1 MRTITDEKLNDFLAK
16 NKIANKKHTDFLNEY
31 LLTESQLDTY
41 LSFLINTNIKYDENV
56 LSTILFCQKNL
67 TETLIRKY
75 LDFLSKY
82 DGFFDIISYS
92 SNLSESFMDEF
103 SKKLTWRHLSY
114 HQKMSESFIEKHI
127 DLISMSYL
135 LESKKLSKK
144 FINKHLKSFTNL
156 QWSILSRTQSLS
168 ESFIEKYKD
177 NVDWNKISVFQ
188 KLSESFM
195 RKYADRLNWNS
206 ISCNQKF
213 SSKFLYEFVD
223 ELDLFNIDSKLF
235 TKRVVIKCL
244 EKKKT
249 AYEVAFKVQLPH
261 NLMEKYHYN
270 LDWET
275 LPSAQCLTQ
284 SFIKKHLNEFNVVT
298 LARYQNL
305 SDEVIDMIANK
316 TNDESFWSTIC
327 AYQKLSENTMR
338 KYFHN
343 LYPNVLCK
351 YQTLSENFIKDY
363 LPCLDTFLLK
373 TYQKYSD
380 KFADA
385 FGIDHSLRNID
396 NSKDVKKKLIKSKL
410 YECHEDYFIA
420 YKGIKKSRYSLFS
433 FRYKYLPNKSYES
446 NCDPTNNDC
455 SFGLSVGTKDYVKKY
470 ISTNKNAIIVKCKVN
485 YCDVGSIVY
494 DAENVRCTK
503 IEILE

>member
-1 MRTITDEKLNDFLAK
+1 MRTITDENLNDFLSK
-16 NKIANKKHTDFLNEY
+16 NKIVNKKHTDFLNEY
-31 LLTESQLDTY
+31 LLSESQLDTY
-41 LSFLINTNIKYDENV
+41 LSFLVNTNIKYDENV
-56 LSTILFCQKNL
+56 LSTILFWQANL

-92 SNLSESFMDEF
+92 AKLSESFMDEF
-103 SKKLTWRHLSY
+103 SKKLNWKHLSY

-127 DLISMSYL
+127 DFVDMSYL

-144 FINKHLKSFTNL
+144 FINKHLKSFTKL
-156 QWSILSRTQSLS
+156 QWSILSRTQNLS
-168 ESFIEKYKD
+168 ENFIEKYKD
-177 NVDWNKISVFQ
+177 NVDWGKISVFQ

-195 RKYADRLNWNS
+195 RKHANRLNWRS

-223 ELDLFNIDSKLF
+223 ELDLFNVDSKLF

-305 SDEVIDMIANK
+305 SDEIIDMIANK

-327 AYQKLSENTMR
+327 TFQKLSENTMR
-338 KYFHN
+338 KYFHE
-343 LYPNVLCK
+343 LYPNMLCK

-363 LPCLDTFLLK
+363 LSCLDTFLLK
-373 TYQKYSD
+373 RFQKYSD

-385 FGIDHSLRNID
+385 LGISRSLRNKD
-396 NSKDVKKKLIKSKL
+396 NSNDIKKKLIKSKL
-410 YECHEDYFIA
+410 YECHDDFFIA
-420 YKGIKKSRYSLFS
+420 YKGIKKSRYSLFN

-446 NCDPTNNDC
+446 NCDCTNNEC

-470 ISTNKNAIIVKCKVN
+470 ISTDKNAIIVKCKVN
-485 YCDVGSIVY
+485 YKDVGSIV
-494 DAENVRCTK
+494 DDGDKVRCFK
-503 IEILE
+503 ITILE

>member
-1 MRTITDEKLNDFLAK
+1 MRTITDEKLNDFLDK

-41 LSFLINTNIKYDENV
+41 LSFLINTNVKYDENV
-56 LSTILFCQKNL
+56 LSSILYWQKNL

-82 DGFFDIISYS
+82 DSFFYIISYS

-103 SKKLTWRHLSY
+103 SKKLSWQHLSY

-127 DLISMSYL
+127 DLINMSYL

-144 FINKHLKSFTNL
+144 FINKHLKSFTKL
-156 QWSILSRTQSLS
+156 QWSILSRTQ
-168 ESFIEKYKD
+168 I
-177 NVDWNKISVFQ
+177 
-188 KLSESFM
+188 LSESFM
-195 RKYADRLNWNS
+195 RKHANRLNWGS
-206 ISCNQKF
+206 IACNQKF

-223 ELDLFNIDSKLF
+223 ELDLFNVDSKLF

-327 AYQKLSENTMR
+327 IFQKLSENTMR

-385 FGIDHSLRNID
+385 LGIDHSLRNID
-396 NSKDVKKKLIKSKL
+396 NSNDVKKKLIKSKL

-420 YKGIKKSRYSLFS
+420 YKGIKKSRYSLFN

-446 NCDPTNNDC
+446 NCDPTDNER
-455 SFGLSVGTKDYVKKY
+455 SFGLNVGTKNYVKKY
-470 ISTNKNAIIVKCKVN
+470 ISTNKNAMIVKCKIN

-503 IEILE
+503 IQILE